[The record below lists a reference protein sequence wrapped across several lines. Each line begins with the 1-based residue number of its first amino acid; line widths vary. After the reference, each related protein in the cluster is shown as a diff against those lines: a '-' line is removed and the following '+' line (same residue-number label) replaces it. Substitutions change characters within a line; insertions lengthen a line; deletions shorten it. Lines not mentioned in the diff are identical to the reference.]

1 MTIFRNFNGE
11 NRNSDRSSEDVQRH
25 RKLVEKSIKDNLQ
38 NIIYQENIIGQDR
51 NKKIKIPIK
60 GIKEYQFVYGKNK
73 KGVGSGN
80 GEQKRGDKI
89 GEDESESKGKG
100 QVGAGNEG
108 GEETF
113 EIEVTLDEVMQY
125 LFEDLELP
133 EIDKKKLSTSE
144 EVTYKRLGFQ
154 KKGIPPRLAK
164 KQSVIEKIKRE
175 KGFVRAKDE
184 LEQELEDGKL
194 SQEEFDNRINIMR
207 PNGRFPF
214 SEDDLKYHKMRE
226 KKEKTFNAVIFCM
239 LDVSGSMDDTKK
251 YLAKNFF
258 FLLYQFIKCKYE
270 KVELVF
276 IAHHTE
282 AKEVNEHDFF
292 HRTEGGGTYI
302 SSAYLKALEII
313 EQRYNPTSWNIY
325 VFHCSDGDNWAE
337 DNQRSCDA
345 ANQLCEVCNLMGYIE
360 IIPQGNWGSYNS
372 STVKNEFQ
380 KNVHHKNFSI
390 AEIKL
395 KTDVLPALKKIL
407 DKEGDK

>member
-1 MTIFRNFNGE
+1 MAIFRNFNGQ
-11 NRNSDRSSEDVQRH
+11 NGKSDRSAEDVQRH
-25 RKLVEKSIKDNLQ
+25 RKLVEKNIKDNLQ

-51 NKKIKIPIK
+51 NKKIRIPIK
-60 GIKEYQFVYGKNK
+60 SIKEFTFIFGKNK
-73 KGVGSGN
+73 RGVGSGN
-80 GEQKRGDKI
+80 GEQKRGDKV
-89 GEDESESKGKG
+89 GEDQSESQGKG
-100 QVGAGNEG
+100 QGGPGNEP
-108 GEETF
+108 GEEAF
-113 EIEVTLDEVMQY
+113 EIEVTLDEIMQY
-125 LFEDLELP
+125 MFEDLELP
-133 EIDKKKLSTSE
+133 DIDKKKLSTSE

-175 KGFVRAKDE
+175 KGSIRAKDE

-214 SEDDLKYHKMRE
+214 SEDDLKYHRMRE
-226 KKEKTFNAVIFCM
+226 KKEKTFNAVIFCIM
-239 LDVSGSMDDTKK
+239 DVSGSMDDQKK
-251 YLAKNFF
+251 YLAKQFF

-292 HRTEGGGTYI
+292 HRTEGGGTYV
-302 SSAYLKALEII
+302 SSGYNLALEII
-313 EQRYNPTSWNIY
+313 EQRYNPSSWNIY
-325 VFHCSDGDNWAE
+325 AFHCSDGDNWSE
-337 DNQRSCDA
+337 NNRDA
-345 ANQLCEVCNLMGYIE
+345 VTAVIKMCEICNLMGYIE

-372 STVKNEFQ
+372 STIKNEFQ
-380 KNVHHKNFSI
+380 KNVHHKNFTI
-390 AEIKL
+390 AEIKS

-407 DKEGDK
+407 DKEGEQ